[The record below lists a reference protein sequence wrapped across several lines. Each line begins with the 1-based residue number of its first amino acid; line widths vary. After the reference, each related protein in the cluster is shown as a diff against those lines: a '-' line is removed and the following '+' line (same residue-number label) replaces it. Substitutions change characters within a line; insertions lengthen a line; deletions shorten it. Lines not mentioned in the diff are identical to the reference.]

1 MSGSKGKRIFIGSI
15 VPPLITLAAVT
26 LVWEIT
32 VRWRDAVAGGGY
44 HLPLPLPSGMMHTLW
59 VERGEML
66 AALWTTTQGALLGFA
81 ASAVLGGLS
90 AVILSTSSWVRRAV
104 YPYTLF
110 FQTVPVIAIAPM
122 LEIWSGAGLRAVV
135 IMAFIVS
142 VFPVIAATL
151 GGLLGTDPALEDL
164 FRLYGSGPV
173 ARLWKLRLPSA
184 LPSLLIGLRVAA
196 GLSVIGTV
204 VAEFFVGSYGIDEG
218 LGVKIVSD
226 AKYGHTNAV
235 FAGVLL
241 ASLLG
246 LAMFACVNAAG
257 HLLLRRWHP
266 SGA

>member
-1 MSGSKGKRIFIGSI
+1 MKLVRAIL
-15 VPPLITLAAVT
+15 PPLIVLMVATLAWEAV
-26 LVWEIT
+26 VA
-32 VRWRDAVAGGGY
+32 WRSATAVGY
-44 HLPLPLPSGMMHTLW
+44 ELPLPRPSGMIRVMIAQRSEL
-59 VERGEML
+59 L
-66 AALWTTTQGALLGFA
+66 AALGNTAEGAILGFI
-81 ASAVLGGLS
+81 ASGLIGSCLAIVLS
-90 AVILSTSSWVRRAV
+90 ASTWVRRAV

-135 IMAFIVS
+135 IIAFIVS

-151 GGLLGTDPALEDL
+151 EGLLSTEPALEDL
-164 FRLYGSGPV
+164 FRLYGARPL

-184 LPSLLIGLRVAA
+184 LPSLLVGLRVAA

-204 VAEFFVGSYGIDEG
+204 VAEFFVGAYGADEG

-226 AKYGHTNAV
+226 AKYGHTDAV

-246 LAMFACVNAAG
+246 LAMFGCVNLAG
-257 HLLLRRWHP
+257 RFLLRNWR
-266 SGA
+266 AAEA